1 VQEGLEFGEDGVVLA
16 GYLGFVGGLFAQES
30 SAVSGVTAHLWVL
43 VSEALEQ
50 QFHQASSV
58 GSHGSSHIANGLGDG
73 ANSSAALVLLLS
85 ADVLDNG
92 LFENLPEFA
101 EGFAQGGGEAS
112 DDFHGGLDDQPVVL
126 GGLQLD
132 VEFVL
137 AVEVLLADVSL
148 LQDGEDHLDD
158 LLDGGSGVFANVGGE
173 DGRSAELEGGGEV
186 TVDIGDGTTVET
198 MSVIASRLKYRVF
211 V

>member
-1 VQEGLEFGEDGVVLA
+1 VQEGLELGEDGVVLA
-16 GYLGFVGGLFAQES
+16 GDLGFVGGLLAEQA
-30 SAVSGVTAHLWVL
+30 SAVGGVTAHLWVL
-43 VSEALEQ
+43 VSEALEKQ
-50 QFHQASSV
+50 LHQASSI
-58 GSHGSSHIANGLGDG
+58 GSNGSSHVTDSLGDG

-92 LFENLPEFA
+92 LFEDLPEFA
-101 EGFAQGGGEAS
+101 KGLAQGGGEAG

-132 VEFVL
+132 VEFVF

-148 LQDGEDHLDD
+148 LEDRENHLDD
-158 LLDGGSGVFANVGGE
+158 LLDGGSGVLANAGGE
-173 DGRSAELEGGGEV
+173 DGGAAELEGGGEV
-186 TVDIGDGTTVET
+186 AVDVGDGTTIET
-198 MSVIASRLKYRVF
+198 LSVIASRLKDRVF